1 MGTKY
6 RCDLLDM
13 DRIAAMQLIEAENDS
28 AALREADKMLSSS
41 PCTAVEVWDRN
52 RKVSILSRKTSAA

>member
-28 AALREADKMLSSS
+28 AALREAGKMLSSS
-41 PCTAVEVWDRN
+41 PCTAVEVWDRT
-52 RKVSILSRKTSAA
+52 RKVSILSRRTSAA